1 MGVRSTLSCDSP
13 DAILS
18 THPATNESGSRNV
31 ILLRKPSDAR
41 IGRFLDDQRSLSFSY
56 PEVGASREGAPP
68 DTLSTTTGDGWG
80 RDTRR
85 SREQ

>member
-1 MGVRSTLSCDSP
+1 MGVCSTLSCDSP
-13 DAILS
+13 DAILP
-18 THPATNESGSRNV
+18 THPATNEPGSRNV

-56 PEVGASREGAPP
+56 LEVGASLEWVSP

-85 SREQ
+85 SRER